1 MLMPVLM
8 LVLILTLLRMAY
20 AYALLMPM
28 LMLMHMLTPLF
39 YAYANACGLCVWPML
54 VLLLMPMAYAN
65 GSCFCSDMA
74 WTIMAW
80 TRPGHLLGAYGSDAA
95 WRLLGHLRL
104 GHRFDLAWTL
114 LAWIPLRHRLDTY
127 SSWTPTGW
135 TRLEHLWLDIYGL
148 DSYGFL

>member
-8 LVLILTLLRMAY
+8 LVLILTPLRMAY

-39 YAYANACGLCVWPML
+39 YAYASACGLCVWPML

-74 WTIMAW
+74 WNMSW
-80 TRPGHLLGAYGSDAA
+80 TRLGQLLGAYGSDAA

-104 GHRFDLAWTL
+104 GHRFDMAWTFL
-114 LAWIPLRHRLDTY
+114 SWIPLRHRLDTY
-127 SSWTPTGW
+127 S
-135 TRLEHLWLDIYGL
+135 LDNYGL
-148 DSYGFL
+148 DTA